1 MTVAVQ
7 NAQALHWWF
16 PGELTQTQ
24 SQQRR
29 SETRLVE
36 VVRRKKCR
44 GLFLKFICNSMLT
57 EEATAV
63 IKSHHFGEAEVFII
77 LRVFKVLITT
87 TLLHVIIRKYFI
99 IKYFYL
105 YLYIKYFIVKLSNIF
120 ITSSRTVHFFFYI
133 FWFWK
138 YLKFTCLS
146 SERSSR
152 TQTSHNNVRGKY
164 DICALFILLCY
175 LHLTELLIYIYQFA
189 VLSLS
194 TFFQKFCSM
203 AYFD

>member
-24 SQQRR
+24 PQQRR

-87 TLLHVIIRKYFI
+87 TLLHAIIRKYFI

-105 YLYIKYFIVKLSNIF
+105 YLYIKYFIVKLSNIKYF
-120 ITSSRTVHFFFYI
+120 YYIKPNCSFFLLYTLILKVLKVYLFK
-133 FWFWK
+133 FWM
-138 YLKFTCLS
+138 
-146 SERSSR
+146 
-152 TQTSHNNVRGKY
+152 Q
-164 DICALFILLCY
+164 
-175 LHLTELLIYIYQFA
+175 Q
-189 VLSLS
+189 
-194 TFFQKFCSM
+194 
-203 AYFD
+203 